1 MYTEAMFIADCSAD
15 GARDFY
21 RVGGEQSLPTVD
33 ELVAEQAEIW
43 ARDEIGAEFG
53 PEVQMRGLRAWAE
66 AWVAAGH
73 RAAEADALR
82 AGDDDDDDDGDDGDD
97 D

>member
-1 MYTEAMFIADCSAD
+1 MSRPYTESDFIADCRAD

-21 RVGGEQSLPTVD
+21 HVGDEQALPTAD
-33 ELVAEQAEIW
+33 KLAAEQAEIW

-53 PEVQMRGLRAWAE
+53 PEVQMRGLRSWAE

-82 AGDDDDDDDGDDGDD
+82 AGDDD
-97 D
+97 